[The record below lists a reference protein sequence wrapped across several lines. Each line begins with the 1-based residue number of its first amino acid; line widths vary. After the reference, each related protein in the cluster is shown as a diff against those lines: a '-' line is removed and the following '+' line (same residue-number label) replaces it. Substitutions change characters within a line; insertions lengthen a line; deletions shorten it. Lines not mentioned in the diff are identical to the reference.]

1 MTRSIYTLTRTYD
14 IMTTWAVG
22 AAVALGMGLGVAFAA
37 SMGPIGYLFGLLAS
51 FGIVLIRRWV
61 RPRA

>member
-1 MTRSIYTLTRTYD
+1 
-14 IMTTWAVG
+14 MTTWAVG
-22 AAVALGMGLGVAFAA
+22 AAVALGIGLGVAFAA